1 MLLPI
6 HKLLVESAR
15 LQIAD
20 EILSLPKGRRH
31 RHPTT
36 QGPTKAFGTVPVA
49 GATGHSHSFPGRV
62 DGDYQ
67 PALPDHPQSGQCAPS
82 VVHKRDRASGRLLD
96 DDQAIAFV
104 AKILPMDE
112 PTAAL
117 GVREA
122 NTLLRLIK
130 DLRDEGNSV
139 VLITQRMPD
148 ILAIGDR
155 VMVLKGGRRQGVLD
169 VSQVGLDDVVELIVR
184 GRAGAESDEDA
195 MEYLS
200 FG

>member
-1 MLLPI
+1 M
-6 HKLLVESAR
+6 KLFSFAV
-15 LQIAD
+15 D
-20 EILSLPKGRRH
+20 LSSEALR
-31 RHPTT
+31 
-36 QGPTKAFGTVPVA
+36 
-49 GATGHSHSFPGRV
+49 SPGR
-62 DGDYQ
+62 
-67 PALPDHPQSGQCAPS
+67 S
-82 VVHKRDRASGRLLD
+82 K
-96 DDQAIAFV
+96 AIAFD
-104 AKILPMDE
+104 AKILLMDE

-130 DLRDEGNSV
+130 DLRDEGHSV
-139 VLITQRMPD
+139 VLITQRVPD

-184 GRAGAESDEDA
+184 GREGAESDEDA

>member
-1 MLLPI
+1 M
-6 HKLLVESAR
+6 
-15 LQIAD
+15 
-20 EILSLPKGRRH
+20 
-31 RHPTT
+31 
-36 QGPTKAFGTVPVA
+36 
-49 GATGHSHSFPGRV
+49 
-62 DGDYQ
+62 
-67 PALPDHPQSGQCAPS
+67 
-82 VVHKRDRASGRLLD
+82 LD

-130 DLRDEGNSV
+130 DLRNEGNSV
-139 VLITQRMPD
+139 VLITQRVPD

>member
-1 MLLPI
+1 MKLFSFAGDLSSEALRSTGRFKALGHFLLQEPQVI
-6 HKLLVESAR
+6 LTLALIVKMGILNPRFLTVRNLFAESAALLKR
-15 LQIAD
+15 LKINISSPRLKVERMSGGQ
-20 EILSLPKGRRH
+20 R
-31 RHPTT
+31 
-36 QGPTKAFGTVPVA
+36 QMVA
-49 GATGHSHSFPGRV
+49 A
-62 DGDYQ
+62 
-67 PALPDHPQSGQCAPS
+67 A
-82 VVHKRDRASGRLLD
+82 K
-96 DDQAIAFV
+96 AIAFD
-104 AKILPMDE
+104 AKILLMDE

-130 DLRDEGNSV
+130 DLRDEGHSV
-139 VLITQRMPD
+139 VLITQRVPD

-184 GRAGAESDEDA
+184 GREGAESDEDA
-195 MEYLS
+195 IEYLS

>member
-1 MLLPI
+1 M
-6 HKLLVESAR
+6 
-15 LQIAD
+15 
-20 EILSLPKGRRH
+20 
-31 RHPTT
+31 
-36 QGPTKAFGTVPVA
+36 
-49 GATGHSHSFPGRV
+49 
-62 DGDYQ
+62 
-67 PALPDHPQSGQCAPS
+67 
-82 VVHKRDRASGRLLD
+82 LD

-130 DLRDEGNSV
+130 DLRDESNSV